1 MGGIGVTWR
10 IRIAASFSS
19 SILVGGHGGN
29 LETLQTTSDSELLK
43 AIGSDS
49 QDGHHGTTSDSELL
63 KAIGSDSQDGHH
75 GTM

>member
-19 SILVGGHGGN
+19 NIQDCGHRGN

-49 QDGHHGTTSDSELL
+49 QDGHHGTMLTY
-63 KAIGSDSQDGHH
+63 H
-75 GTM
+75 GQPIPGEQFLAHLGI